1 MKTLAIFAGFLAVVS
16 GSLAFAEA
24 NKVDWA
30 PCSAEVAKFS
40 CTGSEEEIY
49 NCLQAHDAEL
59 SAACE
64 AVHLAYEK
72 ATGKH

>member
-1 MKTLAIFAGFLAVVS
+1 MKKLAIFAGFLTVVS
-16 GSLAFAEA
+16 GSLAFAETT
-24 NKVDWA
+24 KVDWA

-49 NCLQAHDAEL
+49 SCLQAHDAEL

-64 AVHLAYEK
+64 AAHLAYEK
-72 ATGKH
+72 ATGK